1 MLGFYNLYS
10 VFGILILFS
19 IISYKELINLISC
32 TFNYEIK
39 CTNHNIY
46 SDNLLEKINPKLLST
61 EFLFI
66 IITLLLSINLISIFR
81 PFPIGW
87 DDLGAYMNYAH
98 LMAND

>member
-19 IISYKELINLISC
+19 IISYKELINLISG